1 MAVRGERRGASH
13 RDALF
18 RFIIRRLLAGFC
30 FFILSAAGE
39 ASPVVAAV
47 ECPADHIDEYVEVAD
62 VHDGDTVR
70 LVDGR
75 RLRLIGFN
83 TPELARDETP
93 AEPLATEARQALLE
107 IIGPHG
113 RLGLRY
119 DEVRKDRYRRL
130 LAHAYLKSGQSIAAR
145 MLEGGYGVQIV
156 VPPDLWNHGCY
167 RAAESSARAA
177 GAGVWSLSRYAKPTS
192 AARLKVADRAFHL
205 VSGRVTRTGASRA
218 SVWLDLDDRL
228 AVRIARNDLHYFQDL
243 DLDRM
248 KGRTVVVRGWIFPYR
263 GRPMMQIRFPYA
275 LEIMARD

>member
-1 MAVRGERRGASH
+1 MVVRGERRGASH

-18 RFIIRRLLAGFC
+18 RFIIRRLLAGIC
-30 FFILSAAGE
+30 FFILSAG
-39 ASPVVAAV
+39 VAAV

-119 DEVRKDRYRRL
+119 DEVREDRYRRL
-130 LAHAYLKSGQSIAAR
+130 LAHAYIESGRSIAAR

-167 RAAESSARAA
+167 HAAESRARAA
-177 GAGVWSLSRYAKPTS
+177 GAGVWSLARYAKPTA
-192 AARLKVADRAFHL
+192 AARVKAADRAFHL
-205 VSGRVTRTGASRA
+205 VSGRVTRVGTSRA
-218 SVWLDLDDRL
+218 SVWLDLDDSL
-228 AVRIARNDLHYFQDL
+228 AVRIARNDLHYFHDL
-243 DLDRM
+243 DLDGM
-248 KGRTVVVRGWIFPYR
+248 KGRNVVVRGWIFPYR
-263 GRPMMQIRFPYA
+263 GRPMMQVRFPYA
-275 LEIMARD
+275 LEIMTGD